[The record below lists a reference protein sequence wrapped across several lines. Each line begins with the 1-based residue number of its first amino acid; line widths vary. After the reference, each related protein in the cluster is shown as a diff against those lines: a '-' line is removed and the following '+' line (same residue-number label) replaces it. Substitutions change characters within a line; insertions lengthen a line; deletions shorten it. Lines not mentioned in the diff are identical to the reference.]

1 MATAGR
7 HGAPGARVT
16 GMPGAIG
23 QRIAWLCVAVLGIAA
38 ADPATA
44 ATCAGQE
51 QASTAPDWRDQV
63 IYFAMID
70 RFDDG
75 DPSNNDQGA
84 GEYDPA
90 DNARWSGGD
99 LRGLQRRLD
108 YVRGLGASAL
118 WITPPVAN
126 QWWNPRVGYGGYHG
140 YWAEDFSAVDA
151 HYGSLDDYR
160 ALADALHACGMQL
173 VQDIVV
179 NHTGDYFQYHAGQWR
194 ADAPSR
200 GFHRTPDSRGR
211 RAPVQPPFDRND
223 ARSRRDRDAAVYH
236 WTPDIADFGQRRQET
251 DFQLAGLD
259 DLNTENPEVRRALR
273 RVYGDW
279 IGKVGVAAFR
289 IDTVFYVPE
298 DYFDDFMHA
307 DDPQAPGIAEAARR
321 AGRPA
326 FHVFGEGF
334 AIDRGYADAGARKIE
349 RYVRGDAGEE
359 RLPAMINFPLY
370 GTLGDVFGRGHP
382 TAELGHRI
390 DSMMAIHSRP
400 HLMPTFVDNHDLDRF
415 LAGGSEAGLKQAL
428 LAIMTLPGIP
438 TIYYGTEQG
447 FAAQRQAM
455 FAGGHGSGGRDHFDA
470 DAPLYRYLRRAIGL
484 RRGDLLF
491 SRGVPTVL
499 ATNTATAGAL
509 AWRIDHEGRQALV
522 AFNSSDRPALMAGLD
537 TGLAPGTR
545 LAPAFAIDGQAPVLE
560 VDGQGRIGLVLPPRA
575 GLVWMAE
582 AGTAGTSPRSASK
595 ASAGRI
601 VLDPVP
607 ERVPGELQVSGR
619 APGLARLSLV
629 LDGDIAAA
637 QEVAVAADGRWQAS
651 VDTASLVDPA
661 LEHALVAWSADA
673 GQASAPA
680 RFRVE
685 RQWQVLARVADP
697 AGDDRGPDGR
707 YVYPREASWQG
718 RHTLDL
724 LGAEVAASGGS
735 LRIDLQ
741 LRDLVADWNPPN
753 GFDHLL
759 VTAFL
764 QLPGRDGGARAMPMQ
779 DDVLPDGMRWHY
791 RLRAGGWSNALFS
804 SEGADA
810 SHEGTPA
817 PVAARLD
824 VDRGQGRLR
833 LSLPAEAIG
842 RPASLSGARLYLT
855 TWDYDGGYRALAP
868 QAGGHTI
875 GGGRADGPKVMDA
888 MLIELP

>member
-1 MATAGR
+1 MATT
-7 HGAPGARVT
+7 GAR
-16 GMPGAIG
+16 GAI
-23 QRIAWLCVAVLGIAA
+23 RACCIAA
-38 ADPATA
+38 LAAAPLIAQATPSA
-44 ATCAGQE
+44 CAGQ
-51 QASTAPDWRDQV
+51 QAASTAPDWRDQV

-84 GEYDPA
+84 DEYDPA

-99 LRGLQRRLD
+99 LRGLRNRLD
-108 YVRGLGASAL
+108 YLRGLGASAL

-179 NHTGDYFQYHAGQWR
+179 NHTGDYFQYRAGEWR
-194 ADAPSR
+194 AGAPAR
-200 GFHRTPDSRGR
+200 GFHRTADSRGR

-279 IGKVGVAAFR
+279 IGKVGVDAFR

-334 AIDRGYADAGARKIE
+334 AIDRAYADDGARKLE
-349 RYVRGDAGEE
+349 RYARDEAGNEV
-359 RLPAMINFPLY
+359 LPGMINFPLY

-390 DSMMAIHSRP
+390 DSMMAIHARP

-764 QLPGRDGGARAMPMQ
+764 ELPGRDGGASAMPMQ
-779 DDVLPDGMRWHY
+779 NDALPDGMRWHY

-804 SEGADA
+804 SEGAGA

>member
-1 MATAGR
+1 MATT
-7 HGAPGARVT
+7 GAR
-16 GMPGAIG
+16 GAI
-23 QRIAWLCVAVLGIAA
+23 RACCIAA
-38 ADPATA
+38 LAAAPVIVQATPSA
-44 ATCAGQE
+44 CAGQ
-51 QASTAPDWRDQV
+51 QAASTAPDWRDQV

-84 GEYDPA
+84 DEYDPT

-99 LRGLQRRLD
+99 LRGLRNRLD
-108 YVRGLGASAL
+108 YLRGLGASAL

-179 NHTGDYFQYHAGQWR
+179 NHTGDYFQYRAGEWR
-194 ADAPSR
+194 ADAPAR
-200 GFHRTPDSRGR
+200 GFHRTADSRGR
-211 RAPVQPPFDRND
+211 RAPVQAPFDRND
-223 ARSRRDRDAAVYH
+223 ARSRRDRDAAIYH

-279 IGKVGVAAFR
+279 IAKVGVDAFR
-289 IDTVFYVPE
+289 VDTAFYVPE
-298 DYFDDFMHA
+298 DYFADFMRA

-334 AIDRGYADAGARKIE
+334 AIDRAYADDGARKVE
-349 RYVRGDAGEE
+349 RYARDEAGNEV
-359 RLPAMINFPLY
+359 LPAMINFPLY
-370 GTLGDVFGRGHP
+370 GTLGDVFARGHP

-390 DSMMAIHSRP
+390 GSMMAVHARP
-400 HLMPTFVDNHDLDRF
+400 HLMPTFVDNHDVDRF

-455 FAGGHGSGGRDHFDA
+455 FAGGHDSGGRDRFDSE
-470 DAPLYRYLRRAIGL
+470 APLYRYLQRAIGL
-484 RRGDLLF
+484 RRGDRLF

-499 ATNTATAGAL
+499 ATNAATAGAL

-522 AFNSSDRPALMAGLD
+522 AFNSSDRPALMAGLE

-545 LAPAFAIDGQAPVLE
+545 LVPAFAIDGEAPALG

-582 AGTAGTSPRSASK
+582 AATVAPSPGPAAK
-595 ASAGRI
+595 AAAGRI
-601 VLDPVP
+601 VIDPVP
-607 ERVPGELQVSGR
+607 ERVLGDLQVSGH
-619 APGLARLSLV
+619 APGLARLALV

-637 QEVAVAADGRWQAS
+637 QEVAVAADGRWQAR

-673 GQASAPA
+673 GAASAPV

-685 RQWQVLARVADP
+685 RQWQMLARVADP

-707 YVYPREASWQG
+707 YRYPREASWQD

-764 QLPGRDGGARAMPMQ
+764 QLSGRDGGARAMPMQ
-779 DDVLPDGMRWHY
+779 NDALPDGMRWHY

-817 PVAARLD
+817 PVAARLE
-824 VDRGQGRLR
+824 VDRAQRRLR

-875 GGGRADGPKVMDA
+875 GGGRTDGPKLMDA